1 MASSTNIRLSPDV
14 ETIAQEICKRKGLGS
29 IRQAIEAVVR
39 VYGSSYLG
47 GELPPCT
54 KPAPYSAPIPVDAP
68 IDGNTA
74 MAELGF

>member
-14 ETIAQEICKRKGLGS
+14 ESIAQEICKRKGLGS
-29 IRQAIEAVVR
+29 VRQAVEAVMR
-39 VYGSSYLG
+39 VYGDSYLG

-54 KPAPYSAPIPVDAP
+54 KPTPHASLTPVASP